1 MATPSNRDPDHW
13 DTVCISFL
21 TLATAVL
28 VGLFTL
34 FGLSDEALK
43 AGRLRIYVLIVG
55 MLALAAYF
63 FWLAFARGALF
74 ADSAERK
81 RSGARD
87 VVHVFIAEA
96 TAVAVTATLIVW
108 SKIGAGDGANDPGD
122 RLGRLDEVGHALRYH
137 HRGHV
142 GVGAHYVGHD

>member
-1 MATPSNRDPDHW
+1 MATPSNREPNHW

-34 FGLSDEALK
+34 FGLGDEALK

-55 MLALAAYF
+55 TLALVSYF
-63 FWLAFARGALF
+63 FCLAFARGALF

-81 RSGARD
+81 RSGTRD
-87 VVHVFIAEA
+87 VVNVFIAEA
-96 TAVAVTATLIVW
+96 MAVAVTAMLIVW
-108 SKIGAGDGANDPGD
+108 SKLEPEAAQTTPATD
-122 RLGRLDEVGHALRYH
+122 
-137 HRGHV
+137 
-142 GVGAHYVGHD
+142 